1 MSFGISNSI
10 KSRAVRTC
18 TPELFWKAVRSDNV
32 ARICA
37 GIADAW
43 EQWKRGEL
51 AREEYEE
58 VKNRDKRRLPI
69 FTFHATFSHG
79 RRLNAD
85 AVPSGLSMYD
95 IDHLDAPREY
105 FDRVVGG
112 ERARQLGIVLA
123 HVTPSM
129 EGLRLVFRIPAGMSL
144 AEAQHWMSTRLDDP
158 NYDQSVKD
166 LARSSFAVPEDYVL
180 YVDEEGLF
188 SNEEP
193 SFNEELRINNEEF
206 PEKGGATEVQQM
218 HQACNEGATEVQ
230 QKTDGLKQISG
241 GAPQKVQQMHQ
252 EVQQMQ
258 QACNEGATEVQ
269 QTHQE
274 VQPSFK
280 GIPYAD
286 IIKQWFALSGG
297 EPVRGERNTKLH
309 RLACHLRHITDN
321 DEALLLQI
329 MPRYGLSEEEMKG
342 LIHSACTAPWSGM
355 PRMLKEILSNK
366 ELRMKSEELAASHE
380 HSSFPRE
387 ADILHSSLNNLPPPM
402 PKKLPP
408 LIALLVSR
416 TPDLYKPA
424 VAHAVFPSLAAH
436 LHRVRF
442 RYIDNVEH
450 EATLMN
456 VLMAGTGA
464 GKDCISEPINRIM
477 ADIRERDARNLE
489 RERLWKQEVNSR
501 GANKDKRQRP
511 EGLVIQEIDADM
523 TNPAFV
529 MRTAEA
535 DGHFLYTKLNEI
547 DQFDALRGS
556 GRSGQ
561 QFQIMCLSFD
571 PGNRYGQTRVGSQS
585 VTEKVTVRFNWN
597 AATTIQKGKRYFA
610 KVLTDGP
617 ISRINFCTIPER
629 EIGAEMPVYGTY
641 DAAFDEE
648 LRPYIENLV
657 RATGLVDCPPAY
669 RLAKKLCEE
678 NAEFARL
685 SQSRVY
691 ENLSYRANVIAWL
704 KACVL
709 YVAGGGK
716 WDKTLEDFTRWSLQY
731 DLWCKME
738 FFGEAIEEANREAV
752 VQKNTPGP
760 RNLLT
765 LLPDEF
771 TTADAERIRQAL
783 GMDTRGTK
791 NMLHQWSC
799 RKYITVLTDDSYKK
813 LKYRSHGIDLTQK

>member
-1 MSFGISNSI
+1 
-10 KSRAVRTC
+10 
-18 TPELFWKAVRSDNV
+18 
-32 ARICA
+32 
-37 GIADAW
+37 
-43 EQWKRGEL
+43 
-51 AREEYEE
+51 
-58 VKNRDKRRLPI
+58 
-69 FTFHATFSHG
+69 
-79 RRLNAD
+79 
-85 AVPSGLSMYD
+85 
-95 IDHLDAPREY
+95 
-105 FDRVVGG
+105 
-112 ERARQLGIVLA
+112 
-123 HVTPSM
+123 
-129 EGLRLVFRIPAGMSL
+129 
-144 AEAQHWMSTRLDDP
+144 
-158 NYDQSVKD
+158 
-166 LARSSFAVPEDYVL
+166 
-180 YVDEEGLF
+180 
-188 SNEEP
+188 
-193 SFNEELRINNEEF
+193 
-206 PEKGGATEVQQM
+206 
-218 HQACNEGATEVQ
+218 
-230 QKTDGLKQISG
+230 
-241 GAPQKVQQMHQ
+241 
-252 EVQQMQ
+252 MQ

-329 MPRYGLSEEEMKG
+329 MPRYGLAEEEMKG

-355 PRMLKEILSNK
+355 PRMMQKILLN
-366 ELRMKSEELAASHE
+366 EEWAASNE
-380 HSSFPRE
+380 NSSFCPE
-387 ADILHSSLNNLPPPM
+387 GTILHSSFNPPPAM
-402 PKKLPP
+402 PRKLPP

-771 TTADAERIRQAL
+771 TTADAERIRQADAERIRQAL